1 MKHTT
6 RAVHAS
12 SFYSPANGD
21 YTIVVW
27 GYVTAEQ
34 TWTDR
39 TFNGYTSEPTA
50 RDLNACI
57 AAFKRSYTEVA

>member
-1 MKHTT
+1 MKYTT

-12 SFYSPANGD
+12 SFYSPALGE
-21 YTIVVW
+21 YTIVVF
-27 GYVTAEQ
+27 GYVVAEN

-39 TFNGYTSEPTA
+39 VFDGYTAEPTT

-57 AAFKRSYTEVA
+57 AAFKRSYTEVT